1 VQGVAGHVTLLAVA
15 IAFGK
20 AMNLV
25 WGIAKPN
32 VFVNDYLLANA
43 WQYWQMH
50 GSKLPG
56 PV

>member
-1 VQGVAGHVTLLAVA
+1 MAGHVTLLAVA